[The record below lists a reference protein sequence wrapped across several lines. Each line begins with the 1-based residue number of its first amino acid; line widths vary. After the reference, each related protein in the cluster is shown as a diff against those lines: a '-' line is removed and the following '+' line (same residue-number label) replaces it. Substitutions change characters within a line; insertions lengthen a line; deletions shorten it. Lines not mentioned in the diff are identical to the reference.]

1 MSLGSQLGLS
11 GSQVLSQFSRLSS
24 QFEINQDGGV
34 MFARPGGFSSA
45 QTSGYSVSNSGGM
58 VLSSGGEEYRCHSS
72 SLHTARVI
80 IKDEM
85 VLLILAEL
93 TLWQRRK
100 LGPPPWQAGLFPSR
114 GQGSQ
119 VGRGIPILPHGPLIG
134 IVEDH
139 RRACGSERLWPQR

>member
-58 VLSSGGEEYRCHSS
+58 VLSSGGEEYRHHS

-80 IKDEM
+80 IKDEGGP
-85 VLLILAEL
+85 VYLSWADPLAVKEVWAPILA
-93 TLWQRRK
+93 
-100 LGPPPWQAGLFPSR
+100 SR
-114 GQGSQ
+114 SLPIKGTGQTD
-119 VGRGIPILPHGPLIG
+119 R
-134 IVEDH
+134 
-139 RRACGSERLWPQR
+139 